1 MRVVGSLDR
10 EPRPAPEARAGLR
23 RPLGNGAL
31 DAAPGLRKVLCHFK
45 VVNEPPRALVT
56 DAAARSSRLEA
67 MGDSGGHAAARILV
81 VDDEPSIRLL
91 CRVNLELEGYEV
103 VEEGSLAAARA
114 TLEEEDV
121 DLVVLDVH
129 LYNERSDALVAE
141 CHARQ
146 PRIPVVLVTG
156 SVEITDSGLVEADA
170 ILPKPFEL
178 EALLSAVRDL
188 ARVHAR

>member
-1 MRVVGSLDR
+1 
-10 EPRPAPEARAGLR
+10 
-23 RPLGNGAL
+23 
-31 DAAPGLRKVLCHFK
+31 
-45 VVNEPPRALVT
+45 
-56 DAAARSSRLEA
+56 

-103 VEEGSLAAARA
+103 VEAGSLAAARA